1 MAIALTTPLAEA
13 VGDEFSPGG
22 EFFLQVES
30 VTAAADVRGLVI
42 DLEAAVDAGGGFV
55 PLYSWRLTEGA
66 IKRFAGPPRARVRI
80 RDNNPGNL
88 VTIRRSE

>member
-30 VTAAADVRGLVI
+30 AALASDVLGLVI
-42 DLEAAVDAGGGFV
+42 SVEAAVDAGGGFV

-66 IKRFAGPPRARVRI
+66 IKRFAAVARARVRI
-80 RDNNPGNL
+80 RGNIAGNAI
-88 VTIRRSE
+88 TIRRSE